1 MDKTQNI
8 WTYRNDAKW
17 RLNRAAEYGGCH
29 ATELL
34 KSGARSPIIKS
45 LTAPDV
51 ARNVFGM
58 RQASMQDRWRAL
70 VGLAADNTYALGF
83 RKVDGGLRGLAD
95 DMGTCLD
102 ADSSFTTLSRNLN
115 EWSTRQPPL
124 VLMGYGKR
132 TRARAPL
139 ALIHIPLLT
148 QWLLWAAEARA
159 NWLAIRSKAID
170 LNTICAVACRLIPLG
185 TPPPSSKLE
194 RSEANRLL
202 RNADRR
208 AR

>member
-17 RLNRAAEYGGCH
+17 RLNSAAEYGGCH
-29 ATELL
+29 AAELL
-34 KSGARSPIIKS
+34 KSSARSPIIKS

-70 VGLAADNTYALGF
+70 VGLAADNPYALGF

-95 DMGTCLD
+95 DMNTCLD

-124 VLMGYGKR
+124 VLMGYGKQ
-132 TRARAPL
+132 TRAHAPL
-139 ALIHIPLLT
+139 VLIHIPLLT
-148 QWLLWAAEARA
+148 RWLLWTAEARA
-159 NWLAIRSKAID
+159 NVFAQVPRVID
-170 LNTICAVACRLIPLG
+170 LNTICEVACRLIPLG
-185 TPPPSSKLE
+185 APPPSSTME
-194 RSEANRLL
+194 RPEANRLL
-202 RNADRR
+202 RNAERQ

>member
-17 RLNRAAEYGGCH
+17 RLNRAAKYGGCH
-29 ATELL
+29 AAELL
-34 KSGARSPIIKS
+34 KSSARSPIIKS

-95 DMGTCLD
+95 DMNTCLD

-124 VLMGYGKR
+124 VLMGYGKQ
-132 TRARAPL
+132 TSARAPL

-148 QWLLWAAEARA
+148 QWLLWTAEARA
-159 NWLAIRSKAID
+159 NWLAVRSRVID
-170 LNTICAVACRLIPLG
+170 LNAICEVACRLIPLG
-185 TPPPSSKLE
+185 APPPPSTLE

-202 RNADRR
+202 RNAERR
-208 AR
+208 VR

>member
-17 RLNRAAEYGGCH
+17 RLNSAAEYGGCH
-29 ATELL
+29 AAELL
-34 KSGARSPIIKS
+34 KSSARSPIIKS

-58 RQASMQDRWRAL
+58 RQASMQNRWRAL
-70 VGLAADNTYALGF
+70 VGLAADNPYALGF
-83 RKVDGGLRGLAD
+83 RNVDGGLRGLAD
-95 DMGTCLD
+95 DMNTCLD

-124 VLMGYGKR
+124 VLMGYGKQ
-132 TRARAPL
+132 TRAHAPL
-139 ALIHIPLLT
+139 VLIHIPLLT
-148 QWLLWAAEARA
+148 RWLLWTAEARA
-159 NWLAIRSKAID
+159 NVFAQVPRVID
-170 LNTICAVACRLIPLG
+170 LNTICEVACRLIPLG
-185 TPPPSSKLE
+185 APPPSSTME
-194 RSEANRLL
+194 RPEANRLL
-202 RNADRR
+202 RNAERQ

>member
-70 VGLAADNTYALGF
+70 VKLAADNPYALGF
-83 RKVDGGLRGLAD
+83 RNVDGGLRGLAD

-115 EWSTRQPPL
+115 EWGARQPPL
-124 VLMGYGKR
+124 VLTGHGKR

-139 ALIHIPLLT
+139 DLIHIPLLT
-148 QWLLWAAEARA
+148 RWLLWTAEARA
-159 NWLAIRSKAID
+159 NVFAQAPRVID
-170 LNTICAVACRLIPLG
+170 LNTICEVACRLIPLG

-208 AR
+208 VR

>member
-1 MDKTQNI
+1 MNKTRNI
-8 WTYRNDAKW
+8 WTYRYEAKT
-17 RLNRAAEYGGCH
+17 RLGLAAKYGGCH
-29 ATELL
+29 TFDLL
-34 KSGARSPIIKS
+34 RSGARSPIIKS

-58 RQASMQDRWRAL
+58 RQASTQNRWRAL
-70 VGLAADNTYALGF
+70 VGLAADNPYALGF
-83 RKVDGGLRGLAD
+83 RQVDGGLRGLTE
-95 DMGTCLD
+95 DMNTCLD
-102 ADSSFTTLSRNLN
+102 ADTCFTTLSRNLN

-124 VLMGYGKR
+124 VLTGYGKQ
-132 TRARAPL
+132 TRARPPL

-148 QWLLWAAEARA
+148 QWLLWTAEARA
-159 NWLAIRSKAID
+159 NVFAQVPRVID

-185 TPPPSSKLE
+185 APPPSSKLE

>member
-1 MDKTQNI
+1 MDKTPEI
-8 WTYRNDAKW
+8 WAYRNDAKW
-17 RLNRAAEYGGCH
+17 RLRRAAEHGGCH
-29 ATELL
+29 TFDLL
-34 KSGARSPIIKS
+34 GSGARRPIIES

-95 DMGTCLD
+95 DMDTCLG

-124 VLMGYGKR
+124 VLTGHGKR

-139 ALIHIPLLT
+139 ALIYIPLLT
-148 QWLLWAAEARA
+148 RWLLWTAEARA
-159 NWLAIRSKAID
+159 NVFAQAPRVID
-170 LNTICAVACRLIPLG
+170 LNTICEVACRLIPLG
-185 TPPPSSKLE
+185 TPPPSSTLE

-208 AR
+208 VR

>member
-58 RQASMQDRWRAL
+58 RQASMQNRWRAL
-70 VGLAADNTYALGF
+70 VGLAADNPYALGF
-83 RKVDGGLRGLAD
+83 RNVDGGLRGLAD

-115 EWSTRQPPL
+115 EWGARQPPL
-124 VLMGYGKR
+124 VLTGHGKR

-139 ALIHIPLLT
+139 DLIHIPLLT
-148 QWLLWAAEARA
+148 RWLLWTAEARA
-159 NWLAIRSKAID
+159 NVFAQAPRVID
-170 LNTICAVACRLIPLG
+170 LNTICEVACRLIPLG

-194 RSEANRLL
+194 RSEASRLL
-202 RNADRR
+202 WNAERR

>member
-8 WTYRNDAKW
+8 WTYRYQAKA
-17 RLNRAAEYGGCH
+17 RLGLAAKHGGCGRSD
-29 ATELL
+29 LL
-34 KSGARSPIIKS
+34 GSDARSPIIES

-51 ARNVFGM
+51 VRNVFGM

-83 RKVDGGLRGLAD
+83 RKVDGGLRGLAE
-95 DMGTCLD
+95 DMNTCLG

-124 VLMGYGKR
+124 VLMGYGKQ
-132 TRARAPL
+132 TRARPPL

-159 NWLAIRSKAID
+159 NWFAIRSKAID
-170 LNTICAVACRLIPLG
+170 LNTISKVACRLIPLG

>member
-1 MDKTQNI
+1 MDKTQSI

-17 RLNRAAEYGGCH
+17 RLNRAAKYGGCH
-29 ATELL
+29 AAELL
-34 KSGARSPIIKS
+34 KSSARRPIIKA

-70 VGLAADNTYALGF
+70 VGLAADNPYALGF

-95 DMGTCLD
+95 DMNTCLD

-115 EWSTRQPPL
+115 EWSTHQPPL
-124 VLMGYGKR
+124 VLMGYGKQ
-132 TRARAPL
+132 TSARAPL

-148 QWLLWAAEARA
+148 QWLLWTAEARA
-159 NWLAIRSKAID
+159 NWLAVRSRVID
-170 LNTICAVACRLIPLG
+170 LNTICKVACRLIPLG
-185 TPPPSSKLE
+185 TPPPSSTLE

-202 RNADRR
+202 WSAERQ

>member
-34 KSGARSPIIKS
+34 KSGARSPIIES

-51 ARNVFGM
+51 VRNVFGM

-83 RKVDGGLRGLAD
+83 RKVDGGLRGLAE
-95 DMGTCLD
+95 DMNTCLD

-124 VLMGYGKR
+124 VLMGYGKQ
-132 TRARAPL
+132 TRARPPL

-159 NWLAIRSKAID
+159 NWFAIRSKAID
-170 LNTICAVACRLIPLG
+170 LNTISKVACRLIPLG

>member
-1 MDKTQNI
+1 MNKTRNI
-8 WTYRNDAKW
+8 WTYRYEAKA
-17 RLNRAAEYGGCH
+17 RLRLAAEYGGCH
-29 ATELL
+29 TFDLL
-34 KSGARSPIIKS
+34 TSGARSPIIKS

-58 RQASMQDRWRAL
+58 RQASTQNRWRAL
-70 VGLAADNTYALGF
+70 VGLAADNPYALGF
-83 RKVDGGLRGLAD
+83 RKVDGGLRGLTE
-95 DMGTCLD
+95 DMNTCPD
-102 ADSSFTTLSRNLN
+102 TDTCFTTLSRNLN

-124 VLMGYGKR
+124 VLTGYGKR
-132 TRARAPL
+132 TRARPPL

-148 QWLLWAAEARA
+148 QWLLWTAEARA
-159 NWLAIRSKAID
+159 NVFAQVPRVID

-185 TPPPSSKLE
+185 APPPPSKLE

-202 RNADRR
+202 WNTERQ

>member
-17 RLNRAAEYGGCH
+17 RLNRAAELGGCH

-70 VGLAADNTYALGF
+70 VGLAADNPYALGF
-83 RKVDGGLRGLAD
+83 RNVDGGLRGLAD
-95 DMGTCLD
+95 DMNTCLD

-124 VLMGYGKR
+124 VLTGHGKR

-139 ALIHIPLLT
+139 DLIHIPLLT
-148 QWLLWAAEARA
+148 RWLLWTAEARA
-159 NWLAIRSKAID
+159 NVFAQAPRVID
-170 LNTICAVACRLIPLG
+170 LNTICEVACRLIPLG
-185 TPPPSSKLE
+185 TPPPSSTLE

>member
-58 RQASMQDRWRAL
+58 RQASMQNRWRAL
-70 VGLAADNTYALGF
+70 VGLAADNPYALGF
-83 RKVDGGLRGLAD
+83 RNVDGGLRGLAD

-115 EWSTRQPPL
+115 EWGARQPPL
-124 VLMGYGKR
+124 VLTGHGKR

-139 ALIHIPLLT
+139 DLIHIPLLT
-148 QWLLWAAEARA
+148 RWLLWTAEARA
-159 NWLAIRSKAID
+159 NVFAQAPRVID
-170 LNTICAVACRLIPLG
+170 LNTICEVACRLIPLG

-202 RNADRR
+202 RNAERR

>member
-1 MDKTQNI
+1 MDKTPEI
-8 WTYRNDAKW
+8 WAYRKDAKW
-17 RLNRAAEYGGCH
+17 RLDRAAKHGGCGRSD
-29 ATELL
+29 LL
-34 KSGARSPIIKS
+34 GSGARSPIIKS

-58 RQASMQDRWRAL
+58 RQASMQNRWRAL
-70 VGLAADNTYALGF
+70 VGLAADNPYALGF
-83 RKVDGGLRGLAD
+83 RNVDGGLRGLAD

-170 LNTICAVACRLIPLG
+170 LNTISKVACRLIPLG

>member
-1 MDKTQNI
+1 MDKTQSI
-8 WTYRNDAKW
+8 WTYRYKAKA
-17 RLNRAAEYGGCH
+17 RLRLAAKYGGCH
-29 ATELL
+29 AFDLL
-34 KSGARSPIIKS
+34 GSGARRPIIES

-51 ARNVFGM
+51 ARNMFGM

-70 VGLAADNTYALGF
+70 VGLAADKPYALGF
-83 RKVDGGLRGLAD
+83 RNVDGGLRGLAD
-95 DMGTCLD
+95 DMNTCLD

-124 VLMGYGKR
+124 VLMGYGKQ
-132 TRARAPL
+132 TSARAPL

-148 QWLLWAAEARA
+148 RWLLWTAEARA
-159 NWLAIRSKAID
+159 NVFAQVPRVID
-170 LNTICAVACRLIPLG
+170 LNTICEVACRLIPLG
-185 TPPPSSKLE
+185 APPPPSTME
-194 RSEANRLL
+194 RPEANRLL

>member
-1 MDKTQNI
+1 MDKTPEI
-8 WTYRNDAKW
+8 WAYRNDAEW
-17 RLNRAAEYGGCH
+17 RLRRAAKHGGCH
-29 ATELL
+29 AADLL
-34 KSGARSPIIKS
+34 GSGARRPIIES

-51 ARNVFGM
+51 VRNVFGM

-95 DMGTCLD
+95 DMNTCLD

-124 VLMGYGKR
+124 VLMGYGKQ
-132 TRARAPL
+132 TRARPPL

-170 LNTICAVACRLIPLG
+170 LNTISKVACRLIPLG

-202 RNADRR
+202 WNAERR